1 MQITN
6 WKAKITM
13 AFMQYVVVT
22 KREKNLKTKV
32 HEITNA
38 RNPLNIVAL
47 TYYLLKSDD
56 ARNCFR
62 ILFHHI
68 LTNNQLQ
75 TQGYLLVELFE
86 AKLYSNLRVNVD
98 C

>member
-1 MQITN
+1 MLTFKALKYRLTSIFYVEITN

-47 TYYLLKSDD
+47 TYYLLLKDG
-56 ARNCFR
+56 
-62 ILFHHI
+62 IL
-68 LTNNQLQ
+68 
-75 TQGYLLVELFE
+75 
-86 AKLYSNLRVNVD
+86 S
-98 C
+98 